1 MWSTLTLQLVEAA
14 CEEDLGAD
22 GDITSALT
30 AGADPRVLGRVVVRH
45 AGVICGLALGPVICR
60 TFSERLN
67 QPLELRPQ
75 LNALNGEFADGAHVE
90 AGTCTATV
98 RGPRSA
104 VLALERTLLNFLS
117 RMSGVATLTRRFVTA
132 AGAANPDVKILDTRK
147 TLPGWRQLDKYA
159 VRIGGG
165 NNHRFGLYDA
175 ILIKDNHLADIPT
188 DRLRETLTRWLR
200 RVPRAEAGEREGG
213 TAGGGVVV
221 LPNFVEVEVDNLEE
235 LAEVCKVE
243 RVDVVLLDNFSP
255 DEMRA
260 AVARRDQLGLK
271 GRLELEASGGVR
283 LDNVADIAATGVD
296 RISVGAL
303 THSAVAL
310 DIALEL

>member
-1 MWSTLTLQLVEAA
+1 MWSALTLQLVEAA

-22 GDITSALT
+22 GDITSLLA
-30 AGADPRVLGRVVVRH
+30 AGSNPRVLGGVMVRQP
-45 AGVICGLALGPVICR
+45 GVICGLALGPVICR
-60 TFSERLN
+60 TFSGRLN
-67 QPLELRPQ
+67 CSLELRPEQ
-75 LNALNGEFADGAHVE
+75 TASGEELVDGAQVE
-90 AGTCTATV
+90 AGTCVATL

-104 VLALERTLLNFLS
+104 VLTAERTLLNFLS

-132 AGAANPDVKILDTRK
+132 ARAANPDVKILDTRK

-159 VRIGGG
+159 VRSGGG
-165 NNHRFGLYDA
+165 DNHRFGLYDA
-175 ILIKDNHLADIPT
+175 ILIKDNHLAEIPT

-200 RVPRAEAGEREGG
+200 RVPRVKAGEREGG
-213 TAGGGVVV
+213 GAVA
-221 LPNFVEVEVDNLEE
+221 LPNFVEVEVDNLEQ
-235 LAEVCKVE
+235 LAEVFKVE

-260 AVARRDQLGLK
+260 AVARRDALGLK

-283 LDNVADIAATGVD
+283 LDNVAQIAATGVD

-310 DIALEL
+310 DIALDV